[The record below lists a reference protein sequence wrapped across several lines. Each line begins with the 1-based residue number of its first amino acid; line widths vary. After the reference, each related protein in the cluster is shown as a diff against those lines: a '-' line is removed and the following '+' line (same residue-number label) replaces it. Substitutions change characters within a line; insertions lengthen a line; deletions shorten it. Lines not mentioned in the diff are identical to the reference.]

1 MAGQAPLAN
10 FEVPVQLKLSAL
22 WIATMFVYVYVDIL
36 AFYKPGTVRD
46 ILDGRVWEFDI
57 TQGWALGVLVLMTV
71 PSLMVALSVLLP
83 PRANRRTNL
92 IVAALFAVVS
102 FANPIGESWGFI
114 FFGAAV
120 ELVLVIAIFVT
131 AWRWPRAAARLPAVD
146 QGT

>member
-1 MAGQAPLAN
+1 MDGQAPLAS
-10 FEVPVQLKLSAL
+10 FQVPIQLKLSAL

-46 ILDGRVWEFDI
+46 ILEGRVWEFDI

-92 IVAALFAVVS
+92 VVAALFAVVS
-102 FANPIGESWGFI
+102 LANPIGESWSFI
-114 FFGAAV
+114 YVGTAV
-120 ELVLVIAIFVT
+120 ELVLLMAIFMT
-131 AWRWPRAAARLPAVD
+131 AWRWPRSVAKPPAVD